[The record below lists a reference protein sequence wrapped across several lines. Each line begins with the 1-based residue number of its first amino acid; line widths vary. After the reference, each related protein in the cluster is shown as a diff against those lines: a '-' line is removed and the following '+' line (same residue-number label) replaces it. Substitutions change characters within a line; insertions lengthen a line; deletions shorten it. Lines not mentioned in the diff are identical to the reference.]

1 MRFPGWLL
9 PAGCIALCANGALLG
24 TALFL
29 SHEEVKRE
37 QDITAPIGVNMF
49 EMAAEAPQEEPQIA
63 EPEKPKEEPRPDLGP
78 DLFEAEFA
86 PELAAMGAAAG
97 QAVAI
102 NLGGATAGIS
112 KEQFVFDQYELDQ
125 APRAVVKTPPVY
137 PYQARQE
144 HVEGVVQVKILVRE
158 DGSVGEVLIV
168 DSRPK
173 DVFDDA
179 VLAAVTRWRFE
190 PGKVAGKTV
199 TSWVVTALHFKL
211 NS

>member
-1 MRFPGWLL
+1 MRFPGWLI
-9 PAGCIALCANGALLG
+9 PAGCVALCANGALLG

-29 SHEEVKRE
+29 SHEEIVQK
-37 QDITAPIGVNMF
+37 QDITAPVGINMLG
-49 EMAAEAPQEEPQIA
+49 EMAPDEPEEQQQVA
-63 EPEKPKEEPRPDLGP
+63 EPAKPKEEPRPDLGP

-86 PELAAMGAAAG
+86 PELAAMGGASD
-97 QAVAI
+97 AVSI
-102 NLGGATAGIS
+102 NLGGVTQGIS
-112 KEQFVFDQYELDQ
+112 KEKFVFETYELDQ
-125 APRAVVKTPPVY
+125 SPRPVVKTPPVY
-137 PYQARQE
+137 PYKAREQ

-158 DGSVGEVLIV
+158 DGSVGEVLIL

-179 VLAAVTRWRFE
+179 VLAAVPRWRFE
-190 PGKVAGKTV
+190 PGKVGGKAV